1 VLRLSQ
7 ASFASGSEPRRRAR
21 PNKILGFGR
30 EFFCRRADLLRP
42 RNEEK
47 RGPRKAELSGAAE
60 QMAAKAAI
68 AKLKG

>member
-1 VLRLSQ
+1 MLRLSP
-7 ASFASGSEPRRRAR
+7 ASFASGSEPRRKAR
-21 PNKILGFGR
+21 PNKIPGFIR

-42 RNEEK
+42 RIGRK
-47 RGPRKAELSGAAE
+47 RGPRKAELFGAAE